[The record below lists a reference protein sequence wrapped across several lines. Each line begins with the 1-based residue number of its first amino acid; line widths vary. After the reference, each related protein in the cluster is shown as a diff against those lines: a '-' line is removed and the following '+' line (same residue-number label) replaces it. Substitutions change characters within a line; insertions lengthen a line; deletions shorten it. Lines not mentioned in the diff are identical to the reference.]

1 MRRER
6 YRESYAMRRCFLAG
20 TAFLLLAGC
29 TVREASPPRPAAVV
43 FFSEESVALDDAA
56 QRVVAGVAAEARS
69 RPGPVRVL
77 GFAGAPGSAGFNRA
91 LSDARA
97 RNVADGLR
105 DAGVP
110 AERIRVEP
118 RGAVPFEAI
127 PTESRRVEIVVGG

>member
-1 MRRER
+1 MRRR
-6 YRESYAMRRCFLAG
+6 FLAG
-20 TAFLLLAGC
+20 IAVLLIAGC
-29 TVREASPPRPAAVV
+29 AAREADPPQPAAVV

-56 QRVVAGVAAEARS
+56 QRVVARVAADART

-105 DAGVP
+105 AAGVS
-110 AERIRVEP
+110 ADRIRVEP
-118 RGAVPFEAI
+118 RGAVSFEAI
-127 PTESRRVEIVVGG
+127 PTESRRVEIVVGD